1 MDYVYYHFK
10 TGDISETWGTAE
22 IERYLRSTGLFPA
35 DSFTSQEPFLSISL
49 MHVKDFE
56 NWSGNDY
63 DPLKTNSHRTT
74 GIGVPGRMHGY
85 RLFLMLWN
93 SSCIQRYR
101 KIGELIFSRL
111 ERINLCLKF
120 TFYQRILPS

>member
-35 DSFTSQEPFLSISL
+35 DLFTSQEPFLSISL

-63 DPLKTNSHRTT
+63 DPLKTNYIGIVTSDDWYWGARKDARIQAVFDALEQLLHTT
-74 GIGVPGRMHGY
+74 
-85 RLFLMLWN
+85 
-93 SSCIQRYR
+93 IQ
-101 KIGELIFSRL
+101 EDW
-111 ERINLCLKF
+111 
-120 TFYQRILPS
+120 